1 MPINQHALESIR
13 NAALTGE
20 NLAGLFEK
28 IANGVGV
35 VDSPGGLLILN
46 YMDPQNLPAE
56 GELVPTI
63 TLALKPFT
71 LKRPKT
77 TTSPS
82 DSKSPYDAGLGRL
95 RRHQR

>member
-1 MPINQHALESIR
+1 MPINQHALKSIR
-13 NAALTGE
+13 SAALTGE

-28 IANGVGV
+28 MADSVEIVA
-35 VDSPGGLLILN
+35 SPGGLLILN

-71 LKRPKT
+71 FRRPAVLPV
-77 TTSPS
+77 SPQHTQPKKPR
-82 DSKSPYDAGLGRL
+82 DDPG
-95 RRHQR
+95 

>member
-1 MPINQHALESIR
+1 MAINQYALESIR
-13 NAALTGE
+13 SAALTGE

-28 IANGVGV
+28 MASGVGV

-71 LKRPKT
+71 LKWPT
-77 TTSPS
+77 ITSS
-82 DSKSPYDAGLGRL
+82 DDSKSPYDAGLGKVDK
-95 RRHQR
+95 